1 MSSRVVVVALLSLSA
16 CGPSEVGEP
25 ESTESGTTGTGG
37 VEPGPFIPPEIVP
50 VASCLTSPELQGR
63 TEAEVQACAGEPCS
77 QAVVHTDSKL
87 TLSWRL
93 YCAEPRC
100 AQDCYWH
107 VRVYFENGKV
117 SYTRVRHP

>member
-1 MSSRVVVVALLSLSA
+1 MSSRVVVIALLALSA
-16 CGPSEVGEP
+16 CGPSEGTEP
-25 ESTESGTTGTGG
+25 ESTGSGTTGAEG
-37 VEPGPFIPPEIVP
+37 VESGRFIPPEYVP
-50 VASCLTSPELQGR
+50 VASCLTSPDLQGR

-77 QAVVHTDSKL
+77 QAVEHTDPMV